1 MEGTMNRLLRVAVL
15 LAVVLIAA
23 DARSDVRA
31 PRIVSPHNADAYS
44 MKTFGQFHRWRDLG
58 GDERAWEIYKYLVDT
73 RTGVFHMNEVCEGT
87 DTLSEYVTV
96 RDPVKILN
104 IYGYGYCA
112 IFGPFMAGVC
122 EGAGIGPARSL
133 ILSDWRH
140 VLAEAFYNDRWHYLD
155 VDVRAAFRRPDGTLA
170 SFEESRTDPT
180 LWTNRGSLFFPN
192 DDLQQVRKIYAA
204 TPVYYHY
211 GFHQTGHTMDYVLRQ
226 GETFTRWWTPQGGRW
241 HHLPAYHQSDFM
253 RRLIETEPR
262 GPAPNHRH
270 FTVHNYGNGRF
281 VYRPNLKGPSTDFA
295 DGVYDSRNV
304 VPGKHG
310 LTLKEPGQGHAVFEV
325 RTPYII
331 VPKVN
336 KLETTE
342 DDSEA
347 SVVELDATGTKP
359 SVSVDGGI
367 TWQPVAPTLSPGQF
381 GLTTFVAGTYGYLLR
396 LELDGRAE
404 SAVVRDLAITTW
416 VQVAPA
422 SLPSLRMGHNR
433 MEFRTGDHYGWP
445 TRVVTVCS
453 DTSKPEELR
462 KHLVRMPDDY
472 DPDRK
477 TGRIRGEL
485 VAKVTAPPGTRI
497 AWFTAEGS
505 FRTHQQEAAAQ
516 TRNTISYAANAPTD
530 FRELYRSEMPTDMG
544 HWHYNAA
551 REMRLDE
558 PAAGL
563 FVRYDG
569 DPAFNNFKI
578 YAHCVDQSPRPSRP
592 VVITHVWTEGGVEK
606 MNRVELDGPGEYEIV
621 AEEEPVDRS
630 IEIAVPSD
638 VSQDSAGAAEE
649 REEPEVPDW
658 VEPMRIV
665 HSRFKGEAGTFAQ
678 FGDSI
683 TDSRAF
689 WYSLKWKHANA
700 PVEMRAALEL
710 VKTHMLDDCWDRKG
724 AEYGNQ
730 SGQTIAWAGRNLDTW
745 LRDLNPEAAILM
757 FGTNDLNNVGVDD
770 YEKTVE
776 DVVRRC
782 LENGTVVIL
791 STIPP
796 RQRKVEKA
804 AEFAEAARRVAK
816 KLHVPLTDFHAEI
829 LARRPDDW
837 DGALDQF
844 AAYQGYDVPTLIARD
859 GVHPSNPKQYQA
871 DYSPEALN
879 SNGFSLR
886 NYLVLLK
893 YAEVIRQVMQQERF

>member
-1 MEGTMNRLLRVAVL
+1 
-15 LAVVLIAA
+15 
-23 DARSDVRA
+23 
-31 PRIVSPHNADAYS
+31 
-44 MKTFGQFHRWRDLG
+44 
-58 GDERAWEIYKYLVDT
+58 
-73 RTGVFHMNEVCEGT
+73 
-87 DTLSEYVTV
+87 
-96 RDPVKILN
+96 
-104 IYGYGYCA
+104 
-112 IFGPFMAGVC
+112 
-122 EGAGIGPARSL
+122 
-133 ILSDWRH
+133 
-140 VLAEAFYNDRWHYLD
+140 
-155 VDVRAAFRRPDGTLA
+155 
-170 SFEESRTDPT
+170 
-180 LWTNRGSLFFPN
+180 
-192 DDLQQVRKIYAA
+192 
-204 TPVYYHY
+204 
-211 GFHQTGHTMDYVLRQ
+211 
-226 GETFTRWWTPQGGRW
+226 
-241 HHLPAYHQSDFM
+241 
-253 RRLIETEPR
+253 
-262 GPAPNHRH
+262 
-270 FTVHNYGNGRF
+270 
-281 VYRPNLKGPSTDFA
+281 
-295 DGVYDSRNV
+295 
-304 VPGKHG
+304 
-310 LTLKEPGQGHAVFEV
+310 
-325 RTPYII
+325 
-331 VPKVN
+331 
-336 KLETTE
+336 
-342 DDSEA
+342 
-347 SVVELDATGTKP
+347 
-359 SVSVDGGI
+359 
-367 TWQPVAPTLSPGQF
+367 
-381 GLTTFVAGTYGYLLR
+381 
-396 LELDGRAE
+396 
-404 SAVVRDLAITTW
+404 
-416 VQVAPA
+416 
-422 SLPSLRMGHNR
+422 
-433 MEFRTGDHYGWP
+433 
-445 TRVVTVCS
+445 
-453 DTSKPEELR
+453 
-462 KHLVRMPDDY
+462 
-472 DPDRK
+472 
-477 TGRIRGEL
+477 
-485 VAKVTAPPGTRI
+485 
-497 AWFTAEGS
+497 
-505 FRTHQQEAAAQ
+505 
-516 TRNTISYAANAPTD
+516 
-530 FRELYRSEMPTDMG
+530 
-544 HWHYNAA
+544 
-551 REMRLDE
+551 
-558 PAAGL
+558 
-563 FVRYDG
+563 
-569 DPAFNNFKI
+569 
-578 YAHCVDQSPRPSRP
+578 
-592 VVITHVWTEGGVEK
+592 